1 MEQQKDSRLN
11 FLKAGLLVGGAMYAD
26 PAAALARTGGR
37 FFDPDS
43 KYLLPPT
50 TPISEFVP
58 GSYLPGTTG
67 KLTLGDFAAIS
78 ELDKRTLLKLRK
90 EFSDVTLG
98 DIGDLVSYQI
108 QSFGSTTTLFG
119 EQSGEDDIN
128 CCCCCC
134 TTKIVI
140 F

>member
-1 MEQQKDSRLN
+1 MEHQKNSRLN

-37 FFDPDS
+37 LFEPDS
-43 KYLLPPT
+43 KYLLPPK
-50 TPISEFVP
+50 TPMSKLIP
-58 GSYLPGTTG
+58 GSQLPGETG
-67 KLTLGDFAAIS
+67 KITLGDFAAIA
-78 ELDKRTLLKLRK
+78 ELDKNELPKLAK
-90 EFSDVTLG
+90 EFSQVTLG
-98 DIGDLVSYQI
+98 DIGDIVAYQI
-108 QSFGSTTTLFG
+108 NTFGSSTTLFG
-119 EQSGEDDIN
+119 MESGEDDIN